1 MQTTNCIQNTADLKS
16 AIDNLFYHDPITAEE
31 EQSLYNQIINYLE
44 TTPAVQLIPAENI
57 IRQAWED
64 SHHDEFYGE
73 ILQEV
78 GLAKAEQAAYYN
90 GIYEPEEDWFDM
102 MSEEDQKAY
111 EEWEASMNSNG
122 GADLI

>member
-16 AIDNLFYHDPITAEE
+16 AINNFFYHDPITDEDA
-31 EQSLYNQIINYLE
+31 QSLYNQIRNYLE
-44 TTPAVQLIPAENI
+44 TTPAVRLIPAEDI

-64 SHHDEFYGE
+64 SHDEFYRE

-90 GIYEPEEDWFDM
+90 GIYEPDEE
-102 MSEEDQKAY
+102 
-111 EEWEASMNSNG
+111 
-122 GADLI
+122 ADLI

>member
-16 AIDNLFYHDPITAEE
+16 AINNLFYYDPITDEDA
-31 EQSLYNQIINYLE
+31 QSLYNQIRNYLE
-44 TTPAVQLIPAENI
+44 TTPAVRLIPAEDI

-64 SHHDEFYGE
+64 SHHDEFYRE

-90 GIYEPEEDWFDM
+90 GIYEPDEDCIYEPDEE
-102 MSEEDQKAY
+102 
-111 EEWEASMNSNG
+111 
-122 GADLI
+122 ADLI